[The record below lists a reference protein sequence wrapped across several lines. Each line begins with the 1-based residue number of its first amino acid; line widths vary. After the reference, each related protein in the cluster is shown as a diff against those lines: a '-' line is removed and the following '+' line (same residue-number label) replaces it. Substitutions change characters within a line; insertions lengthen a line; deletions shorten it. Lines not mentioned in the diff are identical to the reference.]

1 MQVRHASYA
10 LDVATVADDRVG
22 TELAGYRIDRVLG
35 RGGMSVV
42 YLAHDPR
49 LKRNVALKLLAPELA
64 EDDRFRVR
72 FLRESQLAAS
82 LDHPNVVP
90 VYEADEVDGLLY
102 IAMRYVP
109 GSDLKALLRAEG
121 ALGPQRALMLVGQVA
136 SALDAAHERGLVH
149 RDVKPS
155 NVLLTG
161 GPGNEHCYLSDF
173 GLSTSTSD
181 RSVADPGKIVGTIDY
196 VAPEQIRDVEVDGRA
211 DVYSLACLLYECL
224 VGEVPFRR
232 ASDIAVIYAHLEEPV
247 PKASD
252 RTPTLP
258 ATVDEVLERGT
269 AKLPDERWQTCAAL
283 VEAARSAVGGG
294 GVAVPVRR
302 RRRLGISAALVA
314 AATVAALAALM
325 LGRGGTALARSD
337 SLVRIDL
344 PAAQPTEGV
353 AVGARPTAVTV
364 CGGSVWVTTRAGAV
378 FQVDPKSL
386 TPHEVRVR
394 GTPSDVAN
402 VGDLAAVVS
411 GPPEQVTMVDAQFG
425 QISGVVELPG
435 AGKPA
440 TAVAFGRDLWV
451 ANPSGRRLD
460 LLGPPYTAIAASVPL
475 PGAPRLVAAGEGAV
489 WAVGGRTLWRVD
501 PRAARLVASI
511 RLPFAPLAMDAGN
524 GGVWLAD
531 RRGDAVV
538 RISPGSRRPTQSIK
552 VGNAPTAIAVGADGV
567 WVANSADGTLSHI
580 DPRRS
585 AVDKTIRVGA
595 EPIDLVAG
603 LGAVWVV
610 RRTG

>member
-1 MQVRHASYA
+1 VGV
-10 LDVATVADDRVG
+10 VAEDRIG
-22 TELAGYRIDRVLG
+22 TQIAGYRIDRVLG

-64 EDDRFRVR
+64 EDEGFRIR

-90 VYEADEVDGLLY
+90 VYEAGEVDGLLY
-102 IAMRYVP
+102 IAMRYVL
-109 GSDLKALLRAEG
+109 GTDLRALLRAEG
-121 ALGPQRALMLVGQVA
+121 ALASERALALVGQIA

-161 GPGNEHCYLSDF
+161 RPGKEHCYLADF
-173 GLSTSTSD
+173 GLSTSASD
-181 RSVADPGKIVGTIDY
+181 RSVVDARQIVGTIDY

-224 VGEVPFRR
+224 VGDVPFRR
-232 ASDIAVIYAHLEEPV
+232 ASDVAVIYAHLEEPA
-247 PKASD
+247 PKASE
-252 RTPTLP
+252 RAPTLSP
-258 ATVDEVLERGT
+258 AVDAVLERGT
-269 AKLPDERWQTCAAL
+269 AKIPDERWQTCAAL
-283 VEAARSAVGGG
+283 VEAARSALGDG
-294 GVAVPVRR
+294 AAPVRVRRR
-302 RRRLGISAALVA
+302 RRRLGIAASLGGAVA
-314 AATVAALAALM
+314 AAAAVATLI
-325 LGRGGTALARSD
+325 LGGGGTAIARSD

-344 PAAQPTEGV
+344 REGQPAGGV

-378 FQVDPKSL
+378 FEIEPRSL
-386 TPHEVRVR
+386 SVHRVRVR

-411 GPPEQVTMVDAQFG
+411 GPPERVTMVDAQFG
-425 QISGVVELPG
+425 QISNVVEL
-435 AGKPA
+435 ADARAPA
-440 TAVAFGRDLWV
+440 TAVAFGRDVWV
-451 ANPSGRRLD
+451 ANPGGRRLE
-460 LLGPPYTAIAASVPL
+460 LLVPPYTATAGTVPL
-475 PGAPRLVAAGEGAV
+475 PGAPRLVASGEGAV

-501 PRAARLVASI
+501 PGAGRRVASI
-511 RLPFAPLAMDAGN
+511 RLPFAPRAIDAGE

-531 RRGDAVV
+531 PSNDTVV
-538 RISPGSRRPTQSIK
+538 RIDPASGRPTDSVD
-552 VGNAPTAIAVGADGV
+552 VGHAPSAIAVGADAV
-567 WVANSADGTLSHI
+567 WVASGADGTVSRI
-580 DPRRS
+580 DPRRN
-585 AVDKTIRVGA
+585 AVDETIRVGA

-610 RRTG
+610 RRLR

>member
-1 MQVRHASYA
+1 
-10 LDVATVADDRVG
+10 
-22 TELAGYRIDRVLG
+22 
-35 RGGMSVV
+35 
-42 YLAHDPR
+42 
-49 LKRNVALKLLAPELA
+49 
-64 EDDRFRVR
+64 
-72 FLRESQLAAS
+72 
-82 LDHPNVVP
+82 
-90 VYEADEVDGLLY
+90 
-102 IAMRYVP
+102 MRYVP

-121 ALGPQRALMLVGQVA
+121 ALGVQRALMLVGQVA

-161 GPGNEHCYLSDF
+161 CPGDEHCYLADF

-181 RSVADPGKIVGTIDY
+181 RSVADPGRIVGTIDY

-211 DVYSLACLLYECL
+211 DVYSLACVLYECL

-247 PKASD
+247 PKVSERA
-252 RTPTLP
+252 PTLP

-269 AKLPDERWQTCAAL
+269 AKLPDERWPTCAAL
-283 VEAARSAVGGG
+283 VEAARSALGDGGLP
-294 GVAVPVRR
+294 VPVRRR
-302 RRRLGISAALVA
+302 RRRLGISAALAAVA
-314 AATVAALAALM
+314 TAAALAALM
-325 LGRGGTALARSD
+325 LGGGGTALARSD

-364 CGGSVWVTTRAGAV
+364 CGGSVWVTTRAGTV
-378 FQVDPKSL
+378 FQIDPKSL

-411 GPPEQVTMVDAQFG
+411 GPPERVTMVDAQFG
-425 QISGVVELPG
+425 RISGVVEPPG
-435 AGKPA
+435 ARDPA
-440 TAVAFGRDLWV
+440 TAVAFGRDVWV
-451 ANPSGRRLD
+451 ANPSGHRLD

-475 PGAPRLVAAGEGAV
+475 PGAPRLVAAGEGAI

-501 PRAARLVASI
+501 PRAVRLVASI
-511 RLPFAPLAMDAGN
+511 RLPFAPRAMDAGN

-531 RRGDAVV
+531 VRGGAVV
-538 RISPGSRRPTQSIK
+538 RMDPRGHRPTQSIR

-567 WVANSADGTLSHI
+567 WVASSADGTVSRI
-580 DPRRS
+580 DPRRN
-585 AVDKTIRVGA
+585 AVDKTIRVGP

-603 LGAVWVV
+603 LDAVWVV
-610 RRTG
+610 RRTR

>member
-1 MQVRHASYA
+1 MAV
-10 LDVATVADDRVG
+10 VAEDRIG
-22 TELAGYRIDRVLG
+22 GELAGYRIERVLG

-64 EDDRFRVR
+64 EDEGFRVR

-90 VYEADEVDGLLY
+90 VYEAGEVDGLLY
-102 IAMRYVP
+102 IAMRYVL
-109 GSDLKALLRAEG
+109 GTDLKALLRAEG
-121 ALGPQRALMLVGQVA
+121 ALAPERAVALVGQVA

-161 GPGNEHCYLSDF
+161 RPDREHCYLADF
-173 GLSTSTSD
+173 GLSTSASD
-181 RSVADPGKIVGTIDY
+181 RSVADQGKIVGTIDY
-196 VAPEQIRDVEVDGRA
+196 VAPEQIRGLEVDGRA

-224 VGEVPFRR
+224 VGDVPFRR
-232 ASDIAVIYAHLEEPV
+232 ASDVAVIYAHLEEPA
-247 PKASD
+247 PKASE
-252 RTPTLP
+252 RAPALPT
-258 ATVDEVLERGT
+258 AVDAVLERGT

-283 VEAARSAVGGG
+283 VEAARSALGD
-294 GVAVPVRR
+294 GVATVRVRR
-302 RRRLGISAALVA
+302 RSRRLGISAALAGVA
-314 AATVAALAALM
+314 TAAALAALM
-325 LGRGGTALARSD
+325 LGGGGTALARSD

-344 PAAQPTEGV
+344 RGGQLTGGLP
-353 AVGARPTAVTV
+353 VGARPTAVTV
-364 CGGSVWVTTRAGAV
+364 CGGNVWVTTRAGTV
-378 FQVDPKSL
+378 FEIDPKSL
-386 TPHEVRVR
+386 TPHRVRVR

-411 GPPEQVTMVDAQFG
+411 GPPEQVTMIDAQFG
-425 QISGVVELPG
+425 QISGVVKVPG
-435 AGKPA
+435 AGSSA
-440 TAVAFGRDLWV
+440 TAVASGRDVWV

-460 LLGPPYTAIAASVPL
+460 LLAPPYTAISASVPL

-489 WAVGGRTLWRVD
+489 WAVGARTLWRID
-501 PRAARLVASI
+501 PRALRLVASI
-511 RLPFAPLAMDAGN
+511 RLPFAPRAIDAGS

-531 RRGDAVV
+531 GSGDAVA
-538 RISPGSRRPTQSIK
+538 RIDPASGRLTQSIK
-552 VGNAPTAIAVGADGV
+552 VGHAPTAIAVGADAV
-567 WVANSADGTLSHI
+567 WVTNRADGTVSRI
-580 DPRRS
+580 DPRRN